1 MELQGSVELRQQDGG
16 SGTAVE
22 SEEVVSVGGTQC
34 PIPDSGWPFATLY
47 KLKRHRQSHDKRR
60 PFPCE
65 APGCGCDS
73 SHHRA
78 HVREQEQFIC
88 SFPGCKKQYDKACRL
103 KIHLRS
109 HTDLLTQL
117 VATSSLTPSSE
128 LASLGQ
134 NELSNLD
141 ISSLFTN
148 MSSNPPGGISTDLT
162 LVNSRILTIDVSSVG
177 STLGGNLSANNS
189 LAQTVDPLVLV
200 SNNET
205 PHGLESS
212 LLLGAAASILQQGTL
227 HLGDVQT
234 VNAEALGSLA
244 SLSMRGTNQDIQELT
259 SSNSLTIDSSS
270 LAPSG
275 SLGTS
280 STLPELLTPTKIER
294 NLIPNSKVVGQQE
307 GSKVV
312 TQFVFSNPNGNYSA
326 QKEMDYSSVP
336 GGSSLGSGG
345 SARTDYR
352 AIQLAK
358 RIKFILLLQ

>member
-65 APGCGCDS
+65 APGC
-73 SHHRA
+73 
-78 HVREQEQFIC
+78 
-88 SFPGCKKQYDKACRL
+88 
-103 KIHLRS
+103 
-109 HTDLLTQL
+109 DLLTQL

-336 GGSSLGSGG
+336 GGSSLERLLHKG
-345 SARTDYR
+345 RTKVLSRVHHPPLPPAGLETMVD
-352 AIQLAK
+352 
-358 RIKFILLLQ
+358 